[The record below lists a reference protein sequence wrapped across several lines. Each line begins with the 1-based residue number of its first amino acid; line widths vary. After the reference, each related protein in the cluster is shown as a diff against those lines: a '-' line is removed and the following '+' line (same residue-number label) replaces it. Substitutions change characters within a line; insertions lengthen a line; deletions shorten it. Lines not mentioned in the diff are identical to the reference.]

1 MWTTGAGE
9 MDLLVDRDME
19 GKELKTPKPLKVTWA
34 GNMEFNGEEARFRDG
49 VETRFSETVGAK
61 QEQQSLDTNE
71 LVVVMEKKLDFQQG
85 MAKGTGPKRETPKV
99 AQLRCNGAV
108 TLLQYLYDGNKLTA
122 SRELH
127 TRAMRIDQL
136 TGNIDAP
143 GPGTVM
149 SAQMGG
155 ENPLLTTSTAAT
167 PPPAVAPPKADPEK
181 ETINFLRVDFRE
193 RISGNMKTKE
203 LTFHEQVKAIYGP
216 VPDFRT
222 RLDTLNPDLTDEDRF
237 LLTTDELTVR
247 QVSRPNLPA
256 SMELETGLGDTTIE
270 GQKFEAWAS
279 RLTYDQSKE
288 LITLY
293 GDGLTEAWISH
304 VARVGELRKQTQAGT
319 IQYSKKNQT
328 VTVGNFRHLD
338 LSGMS
343 QPKK

>member
-1 MWTTGAGE
+1 
-9 MDLLVDRDME
+9 
-19 GKELKTPKPLKVTWA
+19 
-34 GNMEFNGEEARFRDG
+34 
-49 VETRFSETVGAK
+49 
-61 QEQQSLDTNE
+61 
-71 LVVVMEKKLDFQQG
+71 
-85 MAKGTGPKRETPKV
+85 
-99 AQLRCNGAV
+99 
-108 TLLQYLYDGNKLTA
+108 
-122 SRELH
+122 
-127 TRAMRIDQL
+127 
-136 TGNIDAP
+136 
-143 GPGTVM
+143 
-149 SAQMGG
+149 
-155 ENPLLTTSTAAT
+155 
-167 PPPAVAPPKADPEK
+167 
-181 ETINFLRVDFRE
+181 
-193 RISGNMKTKE
+193 MKSKE

-247 QVSRPNLPA
+247 QIARPNLPA

-270 GQKFEAWAS
+270 GQKFEAWAA

-304 VARVGELRKQTQAGT
+304 VGRVGELRKQTQAGT

-328 VTVGNFRHLD
+328 VTVGTFRHLD